1 MEIIHTYMSDET
13 EICVISDNI
22 SIHLAD
28 KSDLAIESPK
38 VGSVL
43 KPSQMNEVYLEMPIE
58 VLQEVA
64 RRSGIFVEPDVEEE
78 EEETSEDEGEE
89 EEEEEGLAPWEPLA
103 REQFFEEYKALD
115 AGVDVRV
122 LVNFPVKVQ
131 WEEGD
136 TAVWNTSDGAYT
148 LEEILDQQNGLAAA
162 IATFNGRIA
171 TMQAA
176 MATFTQDQTDL
187 GHDMNEY
194 SVDSYLTEQLEDF
207 NAEDGVADAAE

>member
-64 RRSGIFVEPDVEEE
+64 RRSGVFVEPDVDEEG
-78 EEETSEDEGEE
+78 EEETSEDGSEE
-89 EEEEEGLAPWEPLA
+89 EDEGLAPWEPLA
-103 REQFFEEYKALD
+103 REQFFEEYKAL
-115 AGVDVRV
+115 AEGVDVRI
-122 LVNFPVKVQ
+122 LINFPVKVR
-131 WEEGD
+131 WEEGTEALWD
-136 TAVWNTSDGAYT
+136 TSDGAYT
-148 LEEILDQQNGLAAA
+148 LEEALDRQDGLTAAM
-162 IATFNGRIA
+162 ATFNGRIA

-176 MATFTQDQTDL
+176 MARFTQDQIDL
-187 GHDMNEY
+187 GHDMSEH
-194 SVDSYLTEQLEDF
+194 SVDQYLTNEWEAF
-207 NAEDGVADAAE
+207 EAEDVASAAE